1 MNDARQVDAHGAV
14 PGALRPDRHTA
25 AEVVRLLELEPLPH
39 EGGWFRRTATGPV
52 GRDGHLGYSVIQA
65 LFTPEGFSALH
76 RLREDELWFW
86 QGGDALEHLQLAPG
100 GEGGWCR
107 LGPGSAAGEVLHAA
121 VPAGVW
127 QGARVV
133 AGGRWSLVSC
143 VVVPGF
149 RWQDFE
155 LGEPPVLLARY
166 PTWREAILSLTRS
179 D

>member
-1 MNDARQVDAHGAV
+1 MEGHELVA
-14 PGALRPDRHTA
+14 GALNPDTCS
-25 AEVVRLLELEPLPH
+25 AEEVIRRFQLEPLPY
-39 EGGWFRRTATGPV
+39 EGGWFRRTATGPA
-52 GRDGHLGYSVIQA
+52 GRDGQLGYSVIRA

-76 RLREDELWFW
+76 RLRQDELWFW
-86 QGGDALEHLQLAPG
+86 QGGDALEHLQFAPG

-107 LGPGSAAGEVLHAA
+107 LGPGSAAGEVLHTT

-149 RWQDFE
+149 RWEDFE
-155 LGEPPVLLARY
+155 LGERDELLGQYPAWRDAIGALSAPP
-166 PTWREAILSLTRS
+166 
-179 D
+179 